1 MKFLGR
7 SLLLALAFVATL
19 GSISLA
25 QFGGPGVNSQF
36 NGVWNFVW
44 ESSTSKAT
52 YRATSAPF
60 NVASSAEIIFTI
72 NGSSTKTIR
81 VRRFLVSGIA
91 AAPIAEPLYVNKYS
105 SATITS
111 GTSALLTKVPLDS
124 NSPAATAYVESF
136 TANPTAPTLVGEVM
150 NPYVRFFSGNTAA
163 DLPPTSIEF
172 GRLGSAGILRSAT
185 EQLALHLAH
194 VTTSA
199 TITVSV
205 EWTEE

>member
-7 SLLLALAFVATL
+7 SLLLGLAFVATL

-25 QFGGPGVNSQF
+25 QFSGPGVNSQY

-44 ESSTSKAT
+44 ESSTSKPT
-52 YRATSAPF
+52 YYATSAPF
-60 NVASSAEIIFTI
+60 SAASSAEIIFTI

-81 VRRFLVSGIA
+81 VRRFIVSGSVPA
-91 AAPIAEPLYVNKYS
+91 TALAEPLYVNKYS
-105 SATITS
+105 SATIST
-111 GTSALLTKVPLDS
+111 GTSALLTKVPVDS
-124 NSPAATAYVESF
+124 NFPAATAYVENF
-136 TANPTAPTLVGEVM
+136 TANPTAPTLVGEIM
-150 NPYVRFFSGNTAA
+150 NPVIRL
-163 DLPPTSIEF
+163 LPNSTYTPPIEIKL
-172 GRLGSAGILRSAT
+172 GELGSAGILRSAT

-199 TITVSV
+199 VFTVSV